1 MSFRKL
7 IEKRRSHYALND
19 TLPITENE
27 VRDIVKHALL
37 HVPSAFNSQSA
48 RAILLF
54 QAEHR
59 KLWDM
64 TRSGLLEVVHKQD
77 AEITNNKMDSFRA
90 AAGTLLFFEEQ
101 SIIDS
106 LIEKVPFY
114 STHFRN
120 WSEQSSG
127 MLQYVIWTRFAEHN
141 VGATLQ
147 HYNDIISEKVR
158 LYFDIPNT
166 WRLIAQM
173 PFGGIAGQP
182 KPKDFGPVDHRFM
195 VFS

>member
-1 MSFRKL
+1 MSFRQL
-7 IEKRRSHYALND
+7 IEKRRSLYALHEN
-19 TLPITENE
+19 LPISEND
-27 VRDIVKHALL
+27 VRDIVKHALM
-37 HVPSAFNSQSA
+37 HVPSAFNSKSA

-64 TRSGLLEVVHKQD
+64 TRSGLLEVVSKQD
-77 AEITNNKMDSFRA
+77 AQMINNKMDAFRA

-141 VGATLQ
+141 IGATLQ
-147 HYNDIISEKVR
+147 HYNDIISDKVR
-158 LYFDIPNT
+158 SYFDVPKS

-182 KPKDFGPVDHRFM
+182 KPKEVGPVDHRFK